1 MRNEELLFDALG
13 GIDPALVEDA
23 APEKGAAV
31 SATDGIAGR
40 RKRGIRP
47 GVLLAAAVLLIAGTI
62 GVGADQLL
70 SRLTVRV
77 RPAEGW
83 EAGSPQARTEELT
96 AKELG
101 RGFTQLFTVDQA
113 GDEPYVTLSD
123 EVMAK
128 LGELKQ
134 ETDVN
139 AHRSGREWI
148 ESGMAYG
155 FDTWKEAA
163 DFFDCGL
170 LTSPLLEQPPEQFY
184 NNMISA
190 VYFDGVSLGKAGS
203 LVSLK
208 GQNTIPSLSETDTD
222 PERGCWCNMYVRIPL
237 NPEACGFGAGGVSV
251 PDSETADVRTSEYR
265 TPQGDDVQIVTV
277 TTTEP
282 NLGMNSCSGYAY
294 FMHGSMTYVLDT
306 IGRDA
311 ESVTAI
317 LRAVL
322 DSLE

>member
-23 APEKGAAV
+23 APEKRTAAV
-31 SATDGIAGR
+31 RASDGTTGK

-77 RPAEGW
+77 RPADGW
-83 EAGSPQARTEELT
+83 ETDSPEARSEENAST
-96 AKELG
+96 ELG
-101 RGFTQLFTVDQA
+101 KSYTQLFTVDQA

-123 EVMAK
+123 EVMTK
-128 LGELKQ
+128 LDELKQ

-155 FDTWKEAA
+155 FETWKEAA

-170 LTSPLLEQPPEQFY
+170 LTSPLLEQPPEQFH
-184 NNMISA
+184 NNQISA
-190 VYFDGVSLGKAGS
+190 IYFDGVSLGKPGS
-203 LVSLK
+203 LVNLS
-208 GQNTIPSLSETDTD
+208 GQNFIPSLSGDD
-222 PERGCWCNMYVRIPL
+222 IVWCDLFVRIPL
-237 NPEACGFGAGGVSV
+237 NAEACGMGFGGAAV
-251 PDSETADVRTSEYR
+251 PASGEEEAELITDAYV
-265 TPQGDDVQIVTV
+265 TPSGIEAQIV
-277 TTTEP
+277 
-282 NLGMNSCSGYAY
+282 AY
-294 FMHGSMTYVLDT
+294 RWAVLDT
-306 IGRDA
+306 SFWYGDA
-311 ESVTAI
+311 YI
-317 LRAVL
+317 LHDSISYTL
-322 DSLE
+322 HTHGDSLW